1 MWGSKTD
8 KQAYLGGRINQREM
22 RDNLGLGIFPQ
33 PTNEFICTTGG
44 RQEKIGDFVKVPQ
57 SDKNEIGIKL

>member
-1 MWGSKTD
+1 M
-8 KQAYLGGRINQREM
+8 NQKEM
-22 RDNLGLGIFPQ
+22 KDNLGLGIFHQ

-57 SDKNEIGIKL
+57 SNKNEIGYKL